1 MFLFLLVQQKLTWAS
16 CGNVADNW
24 RRWLQQ
30 FNLYMNATGRDGKD
44 EKIQYSTF
52 LTIAGEDALEIYNTF
67 TFEEAEANKV
77 KPLIKKFEAYCNP
90 RKNVTYERHK
100 FNTRCQEPDE
110 KIDRDLNKAIKR
122 EHYPM
127 KTIEEVATKLSGA
140 KYFSTLDA
148 SAGFW
153 HIKLDDNSSNLTTF
167 NTPFGRYKFNR
178 MPFGI
183 NSAPEVFQRRMSQA
197 FEDIEGCDEIVD
209 DILIWGRDEKEHND
223 RLAKVLK
230 RARAINLK
238 LNKEKSKILR
248 DELSYIGHI
257 ITAEGVK
264 PDPDKVKGIAEMKVP
279 TDIKEL
285 QRFMG
290 MVNYLGKFL
299 PNLSNSTQALRE
311 LLQKE
316 TAWHWDER
324 HDHAFQDIKVK
335 VTDPHIL
342 KYYDVN
348 KPVTVS
354 VDASSYG
361 LGACLLQEG
370 HLISYASRS
379 LNDAEKN
386 YAQIEKELLAVVY
399 GCTKYHQYIYGKQVE
414 VETDHKPL
422 EYLFKK
428 PLTMAPPRLQRMMLQ
443 LQKYDLLVGYKPG
456 KSLYIADTLSRA
468 QLQTSEEHQRTTSK
482 SISPNIYLLLKE
494 N

>member
-1 MFLFLLVQQKLTWAS
+1 
-16 CGNVADNW
+16 
-24 RRWLQQ
+24 
-30 FNLYMNATGRDGKD
+30 
-44 EKIQYSTF
+44 
-52 LTIAGEDALEIYNTF
+52 
-67 TFEEAEANKV
+67 
-77 KPLIKKFEAYCNP
+77 
-90 RKNVTYERHK
+90 
-100 FNTRCQEPDE
+100 
-110 KIDRDLNKAIKR
+110 
-122 EHYPM
+122 
-127 KTIEEVATKLSGA
+127 
-140 KYFSTLDA
+140 
-148 SAGFW
+148 
-153 HIKLDDNSSNLTTF
+153 
-167 NTPFGRYKFNR
+167 
-178 MPFGI
+178 
-183 NSAPEVFQRRMSQA
+183 MSQA

-248 DELSYIGHI
+248 DELSYIGYI

-264 PDPDKVKGIAEMKVP
+264 PNPDKVKGIAEMKVP

-324 HDHAFQDIKVK
+324 HDHHAFQDIKVK

-370 HLISYASRS
+370 HPISYASRS

-468 QLQTSEEHQRTTSK
+468 PTSDVRGTPEDNFQVHITEYLPITEGKLEEFRQQTKGDPILQDLHNTVMEGWPNDKGKAPLSIREYWHIRDEITAHNGVLLRGERLIVPTLLRNEMLQKIHQNHFGIEKCKRSRCT
-482 SISPNIYLLLKE
+482 LLVWYE
-494 N
+494 